1 MNTLKFTKKSEVS
14 TEQHNQEVYKEKET
28 KIFDKKINIY
38 IPNNLSLFVTNV
50 CNSKCFF
57 CINGN
62 YTGQDVNDKFY
73 YRSLKEILNE
83 LSPEEFEITIT
94 GGEPTFKV
102 ERFVK
107 TLKMCHE
114 RGFHFRTISTNGLN
128 LLEKYKG
135 KEVCEY
141 MVENG
146 TIHNISI
153 SRMDI
158 KNNKEIMGRDSLND
172 NDIEKLANF
181 FNNHDAEMRIS
192 CNLIPGYV
200 DSMDKILKFVDYYQN
215 IGVPTVMFR
224 ELVGVD
230 NSIKMID
237 IFKPNKDF
245 KKIDY
250 INADVYDVA
259 VYEYKDY
266 IVKHYIQKESHDNKN
281 VKYTSFRNGV
291 LREGFYGNIIKDFK
305 EEII

>member
-28 KIFDKKINIY
+28 MIFDKKINIY

-57 CINGN
+57 CFNSN
-62 YTGQDVNDKFY
+62 YTNQDDSDEFY
-73 YRSLKEILNE
+73 YKTLKETLNE
-83 LSPEEFEITIT
+83 LSPDEFEITIT
-94 GGEPTFKV
+94 GGEPTIKV

-107 TLKMCHE
+107 TLKMCHDY
-114 RGFHFRTISTNGLN
+114 GFHFRTISTDGLN
-128 LLEKYKG
+128 LLKKYKG

-146 TIHNISI
+146 AIHNISI

-158 KNNKEIMGRDSLND
+158 KNNKEIMGSDSITD
-172 NDIEKLANF
+172 EDIEKLANF
-181 FNNHDAEMRIS
+181 FNNHDAEMRMS
-192 CNLIPGYV
+192 CNLISGYV
-200 DSMDKILKFVDYYQN
+200 DSMDKILEYVDHYQN
-215 IGVPTVMFR
+215 LGIPTVMFR

-266 IVKHYIQKESHDNKN
+266 IVKHYIQKENYN
-281 VKYTSFRNGV
+281 TSIKSTSLRNGI
-291 LREGFYGNIIKDFK
+291 LREGFSGNIIKNFK
-305 EEII
+305 EE